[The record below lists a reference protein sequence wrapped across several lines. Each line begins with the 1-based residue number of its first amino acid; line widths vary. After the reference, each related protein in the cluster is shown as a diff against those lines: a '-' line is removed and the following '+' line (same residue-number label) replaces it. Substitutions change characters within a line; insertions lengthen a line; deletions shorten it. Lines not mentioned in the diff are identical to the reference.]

1 MLADNQA
8 VCSVSVIYYQ
18 IKEPEKVIRLL
29 SQKLAISEK
38 EVRKKVEKISSR
50 EKIKS
55 NVPKAIA
62 DEIREA
68 GLSGVKVDEDY
79 KRYYP
84 FGTLASKVLGFA
96 GADNQ
101 GILGLESRYDSTL
114 KGTDGKILTMTD
126 YQGIEVENLA
136 EDRIEPVSGDDLY
149 LSLDYNIQC
158 YVQQAAKKVLKAK
171 KAKRVSAILMNPQ
184 NGEIYALVSLPEYD
198 LNEPFTLI
206 EEYKEQGKTQNDKL
220 NNMWRNPVISDS
232 YEPGSTFKIVT
243 ATAALEEK
251 KVTLQDSFFC
261 SGFKLVED
269 RKIRCHK
276 TQGHGAETFQ
286 QGFMNSCNP
295 VFMEIGARV
304 GAKDMLK
311 YYQKLGLYER
321 TGVDLPGEAN
331 SIMHKLSKIGAVELA
346 TMSFGQSIQITP
358 LQLLR
363 AVSAG
368 INGGKLVIP
377 HLAMEKK
384 DSITKEIIQYEY
396 PIKPGAVS
404 EETSQTLRELLEAVV
419 AEGTGKNG
427 QVEGYRVGGKTA
439 TSEKL
444 PRRSGKY
451 ISSFLGFAPADSPK
465 ILGLVLIDEPQ
476 GVYYGGVIAAPHT
489 QSTVDE
495 ATEHL
500 NAVIKALVKAETK
513 EETKTDVTK
522 LNAVIEKAEALKQ
535 SDYTAESWKNLQ
547 TALDA
552 AKKLTDATAEQTVVD
567 QAASDLETAI
577 LALVKADTENTG
589 TTDKKKKPAVGT
601 VKTVGQIKYKVTGKN
616 TVTVNKYAKK
626 NITKASIPATVKING
641 YTFKVT
647 AIADSAFSGCSKLTK
662 VTVGSNVKAIG
673 NKSFY
678 KCTKLTTFTASSTGL
693 NKIGKEAFSGDK
705 KLANITLKTTK
716 LKKSGVG
723 KDAFKNIK
731 KNATF
736 KVPAKKVSD
745 YKAIFKSKGA
755 GKNIKIKKL

>member
-1 MLADNQA
+1 MSDIEIHLFQKRKYNLVFLCFFLAFLLLTGRLIYLTIFRSEELSKRALSIEQRERTIKAARGKVYDRNGVVLADNQA

-206 EEYKEQGKTQNDKL
+206 KEYKEQGKTQNDKL

-451 ISSFLGFAPADSPK
+451 ISSFLGFAPADYPK

-476 GVYYGGVIAAPHT
+476 GVYYGGVIAAP
-489 QSTVDE
+489 VM
-495 ATEHL
+495 
-500 NAVIKALVKAETK
+500 AEIFQNVLPYL
-513 EETKTDVTK
+513 D
-522 LNAVIEKAEALKQ
+522 
-535 SDYTAESWKNLQ
+535 NL
-547 TALDA
+547 
-552 AKKLTDATAEQTVVD
+552 
-567 QAASDLETAI
+567 
-577 LALVKADTENTG
+577 
-589 TTDKKKKPAVGT
+589 
-601 VKTVGQIKYKVTGKN
+601 
-616 TVTVNKYAKK
+616 
-626 NITKASIPATVKING
+626 
-641 YTFKVT
+641 
-647 AIADSAFSGCSKLTK
+647 
-662 VTVGSNVKAIG
+662 
-673 NKSFY
+673 
-678 KCTKLTTFTASSTGL
+678 
-693 NKIGKEAFSGDK
+693 
-705 KLANITLKTTK
+705 
-716 LKKSGVG
+716 
-723 KDAFKNIK
+723 
-731 KNATF
+731 
-736 KVPAKKVSD
+736 
-745 YKAIFKSKGA
+745 
-755 GKNIKIKKL
+755 